1 MAFQIREDLGQ
12 VDMVNKFD
20 KQEYLDYCN
29 ALKGLWIDERHNKR
43 VEMLMSKKTIYSRTV
58 IGCQVIPLI
67 GIISEHF
74 RRMSQQWCNDT
85 GFKSLVGTD
94 IFGAGVSYMLD
105 QLLESLLDKL
115 TSGQYAELGLL
126 SAIGGTEPLFH
137 SAVVKSD
144 FNKSGQYLSILIKP
158 TGMIELGMLNLTKDS
173 MYSIEFDF
181 KDKLKAITFASYIS
195 PPPTFDGKRISNARY
210 REKIKGSGLQDIL
223 NAFGPLLI
231 KQDIYAKS
239 PGLRKEV
246 CDSNSKNSIGWYLK
260 QLHNENHI
268 CLLDGSSGWVRTIE
282 SDNQH
287 LEYSDEVITVINK
300 MVKRD
305 RLLCT
310 NEKDETLTIHKDN
323 LHCPIDLMLRNVV
336 GSFKHIGK
344 TYNVIL
350 HMKLH
355 SRLPNFLDYFKKIKE
370 TEDIKVITYNPV
382 NTGGVHIYDI
392 TLEEVENV

>member
-1 MAFQIREDLGQ
+1 MSFQIREDLGQ

-43 VEMLMSKKTIYSRTV
+43 VEMLRSKKTIYSRTV

-210 REKIKGSGLQDIL
+210 REKIKGSGLTDII
-223 NAFGPLLI
+223 NAFAPLLLHDF
-231 KQDIYAKS
+231 KFEEQS
-239 PGLRKEV
+239 NLRKKI
-246 CDSNSKNSIGWYLK
+246 CDSNHKLSMGWYLK
-260 QLHNENHI
+260 QLHNENLI
-268 CLLDGSSGWVRTIE
+268 CLLDNSKGWVQTVLNDDSQI
-282 SDNQH
+282 
-287 LEYSDEVITVINK
+287 EYSEESITVINK
-300 MVKRD
+300 MVKRNHV
-305 RLLCT
+305 LCS
-310 NEKDETLTIHKDN
+310 NEKDETLIIHKDN
-323 LHCPIDLMLRNVV
+323 LHCPKDRKLTSIV
-336 GSFKHIGK
+336 GCFKYHGK
-344 TYNVIL
+344 TYNVVL

-355 SRLPNFLDYFKKIKE
+355 CRLPNFLDYFKKFKSPE
-370 TEDIKVITYNPV
+370 YSDNVTYKPV
-382 NTGGVHIYDI
+382 NSGAVHIYDI